1 MFQTAFQV
9 NAFQNN
15 AFQIVIV
22 PPTPSGLD
30 GHDGFTREEI
40 RRAKALDKKMRQ
52 MQAKRDAEFKA
63 ENERRKQLW
72 RDQIDPQP
80 VVEKQQKKRNKL
92 QSKQEVTV
100 DTPSQLAAIDA
111 YIANL
116 ERQKQDLYQAVVVRQ
131 AKLRLEEELRML
143 EAKRQQELDDEES
156 ILALIL

>member
-22 PPTPSGLD
+22 PPTPSGMD
-30 GHDGFTREEI
+30 THDGFTREEI

-52 MQAKRDAEFKA
+52 LQAKRDAEFKA
-63 ENERRKQLW
+63 DNERRKQLW
-72 RDQIDPQP
+72 RDQIDP
-80 VVEKQQKKRNKL
+80 VVKKQQKRKNKL
-92 QSKQEVTV
+92 QSNQEVTV

-131 AKLRLEEELRML
+131 AKLRLEEELRVL
-143 EAKRQQELDDEES
+143 EVKRQQELDDEEAL
-156 ILALIL
+156 LALIL

>member
-40 RRAKALDKKMRQ
+40 RRAKAIDKKMRQ
-52 MQAKRDAEFKA
+52 LQAKRDAEFKA
-63 ENERRKQLW
+63 DNERRKQLW
-72 RDQIDPQP
+72 RDQIDP
-80 VVEKQQKKRNKL
+80 VVKTQQKKRNKL
-92 QSKQEVTV
+92 QSNQEVTA

-131 AKLRLEEELRML
+131 AKLRLEEELRNL
-143 EAKRQQELDDEES
+143 EAKRKQELDDEEAL
-156 ILALIL
+156 LALIL

>member
-15 AFQIVIV
+15 AFQIWIE
-22 PPTPSGLD
+22 PPVDFT

-40 RRAKALDKKMRQ
+40 RRAKAIDKKMRQ
-52 MQAKRDAEFKA
+52 LQAKRDAEFKA
-63 ENERRKQLW
+63 DNERRKQLW
-72 RDQIDPQP
+72 RDQIDP
-80 VVEKQQKKRNKL
+80 VAKKQQKTKNKL
-92 QSKQEVTV
+92 QSNQEVTA

-131 AKLRLEEELRML
+131 AKLRLQEELRIL
-143 EAKRQQELDDEES
+143 EAKRQQELDDEEAL
-156 ILALIL
+156 LALIL

>member
-30 GHDGFTREEI
+30 THDGFTREEI
-40 RRAKALDKKMRQ
+40 RRAKAIDKKMRQ
-52 MQAKRDAEFKA
+52 LQEKRDAEFKA
-63 ENERRKQLW
+63 DNEKRKELF
-72 RDQIDPQP
+72 RGQIDP
-80 VVEKQQKKRNKL
+80 VVKTQQKKQNKL
-92 QSKQEVTV
+92 QSKSRVTV
-100 DTPSQLAAIDA
+100 KPLSQLATIDA

-116 ERQKQDLYQAVVVRQ
+116 ERQKQDLYQAVVLRQ
-131 AKLRLEEELRML
+131 AKIRLEEELRVL

>member
-40 RRAKALDKKMRQ
+40 RRAKAIDKKMRQ
-52 MQAKRDAEFKA
+52 LQAKRDAEFKA
-63 ENERRKQLW
+63 DNERRKQLW
-72 RDQIDPQP
+72 RDQIDP
-80 VVEKQQKKRNKL
+80 VVKKQQKRKNKL
-92 QSKQEVTV
+92 QSNQEVTV

-131 AKLRLEEELRML
+131 AKLRLEEELRVL
-143 EAKRQQELDDEES
+143 EVKRQQELDDEEAL
-156 ILALIL
+156 LALIL